1 MKKSGPVIPIERVE
15 RTILLLRGQKV
26 ILDADLGK
34 LYGVTTKRL
43 NEQIRRNQA
52 RFPDDFVFRLTPE
65 EKSEVVANCDHLS
78 KLKFSPALPLAFTEH
93 GAIMAASV
101 LNSPRAI
108 ETSILV
114 VRSFI
119 RLREILITHK
129 ELARKFD
136 ELERRIE
143 AHDEQIVAIFEAIRQ
158 LMTPP
163 ETERKKIGFESLPR
177 TGSGVKEPGATYRK
191 GKSKGSLKRICGGN
205 A

>member
-1 MKKSGPVIPIERVE
+1 MASKQVPIPVERIE

-34 LYGVTTKRL
+34 LYGVSTKRL

-52 RFPDDFVFRLTPE
+52 RFPKDFMFQLTRE
-65 EKSEVVANCDHLS
+65 EKSEVVAICDHLS
-78 KLKFSPALPLAFTEH
+78 SLKFSPALPLAFTEH

-114 VRSFI
+114 VRAFI

-129 ELARKFD
+129 ELARKLE
-136 ELERRIE
+136 ELEGRIE
-143 AHDEQIVAIFEAIRQ
+143 AHDEQITAIFEAIRQ

-163 ETERKKIGFESLPR
+163 DRPRKKIGFEVKESAGR
-177 TGSGVKEPGATYRK
+177 YGKGVK
-191 GKSKGSLKRICGGN
+191 KR
-205 A
+205 